1 MKKILIIAAILT
13 VTLVTISTGPAFSHE
28 SLTTT
33 VLFDREIVQIL
44 NRRCVMCH
52 FEKGPSFPLE
62 TYEQTWLRGRQIR
75 ASVISRHMPPWNAV
89 SGYGQF
95 ANENSLTLRETQF
108 VVSWVE
114 GLGPRNSGSV
124 FTNIVD
130 DGAPRRKAM
139 RAETNFEQAQL
150 GKPGLTL
157 ALPFNTIEA
166 KSENIV
172 LSTTVDLG
180 LTSEKRVR
188 AIEYVPGDRRVTRA
202 VFFTIQETG
211 QWIGSW
217 TPWYGFTSL
226 PNGDAYR
233 LPPGS
238 HISAEIHYRGAPD
251 RVVDQGVLR
260 LFFDESA
267 KSASVTDITLAAMP
281 AGLTG
286 AASRKFR
293 SEIRLATDVEVL
305 ALRPEIL
312 PGVDSI
318 EVSSRR
324 PDGGTDILLY
334 AKDLTIDWP
343 APFVFREPVVLR
355 KGATLTL
362 TAYMNSKALLPS
374 AYRLTVSRIAH

>member
-1 MKKILIIAAILT
+1 MKKMFVIAAIIA
-13 VTLVTISTGPAFSHE
+13 VTLVTIWSGPAFSHE
-28 SLTTT
+28 TLTTT

-75 ASVISRHMPPWNAV
+75 ASVIARHMPPWNAV

-95 ANENSLTLRETQF
+95 VNDNSLTLRETQF

-114 GLGPRNSGSV
+114 GLGPRNSGTV
-124 FTNIVD
+124 FSNIVD
-130 DGAPRRKAM
+130 DGAPRRKAV
-139 RAETNFEQAQL
+139 RAETNFEQAPL
-150 GKPGLTL
+150 GKPEMTV
-157 ALPFNTIEA
+157 ALPSNTVEA
-166 KSENIV
+166 RSADTRTR
-172 LSTTVDLG
+172 TTVDLG

-226 PNGDAYR
+226 PKGDAYR
-233 LPPGS
+233 LLPGT
-238 HISAEIHYRGAPD
+238 HVSADIYYRGVSE
-251 RVVDQGVLR
+251 RVVDQGTLQ
-260 LFFDESA
+260 LFFEDSA
-267 KSASVTDITLAAMP
+267 KSSTVTDMTLSAKP
-281 AGLTG
+281 VGLSG
-286 AASRKFR
+286 SASRKFR
-293 SEIRLATDVEVL
+293 AEIRLAADMDVL
-305 ALRPEIL
+305 ALHPETL

-318 EVSSRR
+318 EVSARR

-334 AKDLTIDWP
+334 AKDLAIDWP
-343 APFVFREPVVLR
+343 APFLFKDPVVLH
-355 KGATLTL
+355 KGATLTM
-362 TAYMNSKALLPS
+362 TAYMNPKALLPA
-374 AYRLTVSRIAH
+374 AYRLTVSRVAH

>member
-1 MKKILIIAAILT
+1 MKKILIIASILA
-13 VTLVTISTGPAFSHE
+13 VTLVTVWSGPAFSHE
-28 SLTTT
+28 TLTTT

-75 ASVISRHMPPWNAV
+75 ASVIARHMPPWNAF

-95 ANENSLTLRETQF
+95 ANDNSLTLRETQF

-114 GLGPRNSGSV
+114 GLGPRNSGTV

-130 DGAPRRKAM
+130 DGAPRRKTI

-150 GKPGLTL
+150 EKPGMTV
-157 ALPFNTIEA
+157 ALPSNIVEA
-166 KSENIV
+166 KSADIV
-172 LSTTVDLG
+172 MRTTVDLG
-180 LTSEKRVR
+180 LTSERRVH

-217 TPWYGFTSL
+217 TPWYGFTRL
-226 PNGDAYR
+226 PSGDAYR
-233 LPPGS
+233 LPSGA
-238 HISAEIHYRGAPD
+238 HITAEIYYRGASE

-260 LFFDESA
+260 LFFEDSA
-267 KSASVTDITLAAMP
+267 KTASVTDMNLSARP
-281 AGLTG
+281 AGLNG
-286 AASRKFR
+286 PASRKFHT
-293 SEIRLATDVEVL
+293 EVRLAADMDIL

-334 AKDLTIDWP
+334 AKDLAIDWP
-343 APFVFREPVVLR
+343 APFLFKEPIVLR
-355 KGATLTL
+355 KGATLTM
-362 TAYMNSKALLPS
+362 TAYFNPKAVPPT
-374 AYRLTVSRIAH
+374 AYRLTVSRVAH